1 MNVLADI
8 TASAAGSGKII
19 KGIALAKTTM
29 STGENIAKSTFGS
42 SVSDSHLLLIFHA
55 FSFEDITIK

>member
-8 TASAAGSGKII
+8 TASLAGSGKII

-42 SVSDSHLLLIFHA
+42 SVS
-55 FSFEDITIK
+55 